1 MVSLAEEN
9 CKRLKMDNPILKA
22 QKKAIG
28 SLKEAIRSFCASKK
42 MKTRVIPL
50 AIPTGWGKTKIAVQG
65 VFKANYRWRYKTY
78 KPTFI
83 LWPQKE
89 SHIEGVWCGETEWS
103 RINGGVRV
111 PTKLVECDDFKS
123 DDYYS
128 INDALRFLNLR
139 KKAKKTAQKAK
150 FFSKKLSSLIEQ
162 TTGPIV
168 FIIDEWHSKKIIETY
183 EDRKCNETPEEFW
196 RHYLLQENT
205 KKQGRKR
212 KLFVLLLSATPIATT
227 AAMDSAPSEIEK
239 KDGAQE
245 EIAKSVKSFNELTR
259 VGNQNRQYNLYQIYP
274 DLIEEQT
281 KILGKYKGVKLP
293 KKFGKNAWVN
303 QYVSSDTSKISIKR
317 QYEDEQYEFVKNEKD
332 LKFRT
337 FERLL
342 NRNPNR
348 KFVVFCHYKK
358 VALQLQERLG
368 KKAVFLRNSGN
379 TRSREIKRFNEL
391 PINQSFQVMIL
402 MDCDSQGI
410 SLHQSNAWL
419 VHYELSWNPIRIIQR
434 FGRVWRLKLKDE
446 KDEESLVLTCPKS
459 FYVPFTYSG
468 EEEQLNRLYRRW
480 EFLSKISEDEDG
492 EYKSSSHKP
501 LMNLTPIPYKIA
513 LGRRLTPKP

>member
-1 MVSLAEEN
+1 
-9 CKRLKMDNPILKA
+9 MDNPILNA
-22 QKKAIG
+22 QKKAID

-50 AIPTGWGKTKIAVQG
+50 AIPTGWGKTRIAVQG
-65 VFKANYRWRYKTY
+65 VFKANYQGY

-83 LWPQKE
+83 LWSQKE
-89 SHIEGVWCGETEWS
+89 SHIEGVWCGKTEWDG
-103 RINGGVRV
+103 IDDDGRV

-128 INDALRFLNLR
+128 INDALRFRNLR
-139 KKAKKTAQKAK
+139 KKTKKTAQKAA
-150 FFSKKLSSLIEQ
+150 FFSRKLSCLIKQ

-183 EDRKCNETPEEFW
+183 EEWKHKETPEEFW
-196 RHYLLQENT
+196 RHYLLKET
-205 KKQGRKR
+205 PKKRGRKR

-239 KDGAQE
+239 KDGAEE

-259 VGNQNRQYNLYQIYP
+259 VGNQNRKYNLYQIYP
-274 DLIEEQT
+274 GLIDEQT
-281 KILGKYKGVKLP
+281 KLLGKYTGVKLP
-293 KKFGKNAWVN
+293 KKKGNNTWIN
-303 QYVSSDTSKISIKR
+303 QYVSLDTSKIFIKS
-317 QYEDEQYEFVKNEKD
+317 QYEAEQCEFVKNKKD
-332 LKFRT
+332 PKFKTLKK
-337 FERLL
+337 LL
-342 NRNPNR
+342 ELNPNR

-358 VALQLQERLG
+358 VASQLQKRLG

-379 TRSREIKRFNEL
+379 ARLREIKRFNEL

-446 KDEESLVLTCPKS
+446 KDEESLELTCPKS

-480 EFLSKISEDEDG
+480 EFLSKLSKDKDE
-492 EYKSSSHKP
+492 ESKSSSHKP
-501 LMNLTPIPYKIA
+501 LMNLTPIPYEIA